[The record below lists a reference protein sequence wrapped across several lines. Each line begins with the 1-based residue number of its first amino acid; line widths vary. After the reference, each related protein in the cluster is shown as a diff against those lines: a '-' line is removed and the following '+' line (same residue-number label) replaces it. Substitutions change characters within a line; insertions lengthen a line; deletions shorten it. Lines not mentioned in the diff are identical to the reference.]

1 MLIGIG
7 QGLIGCGK
15 LLESDEVATNY
26 GAPHRDDGVR
36 YHGLMSKM
44 SGGTSCKQRDRDAH

>member
-1 MLIGIG
+1 VSVVTGRFPADSLNALGYG
-7 QGLIGCGK
+7 ARGIGCGK

-36 YHGLMSKM
+36 
-44 SGGTSCKQRDRDAH
+44 